1 MIYAFKTET
10 DSILS
15 WYMYEY
21 IVFELLIMGNPH
33 TMTGAHTTDRGTPE
47 MRSRPRQS

>member
-21 IVFELLIMGNPH
+21 IVF
-33 TMTGAHTTDRGTPE
+33 
-47 MRSRPRQS
+47 